1 MHVQEHPIRRVNEA
15 TIRPLL
21 PAPNR
26 VPAELRSQAGGSSQ
40 FTGGSLGT
48 LWSLLRQMSGLMV
61 ALRTA
66 VGIGVLATVLTAA
79 VALGGVVPVLLVCVF

>member
-1 MHVQEHPIRRVNEA
+1 MHVQEHPIGRVNEA
-15 TIRPLL
+15 AIRPLL

-40 FTGGSLGT
+40 LSGGSLGT
-48 LWSLLRQMSGLMV
+48 PWSLLRQMV

-66 VGIGVLATVLTAA
+66 VGVGILATVLTAA